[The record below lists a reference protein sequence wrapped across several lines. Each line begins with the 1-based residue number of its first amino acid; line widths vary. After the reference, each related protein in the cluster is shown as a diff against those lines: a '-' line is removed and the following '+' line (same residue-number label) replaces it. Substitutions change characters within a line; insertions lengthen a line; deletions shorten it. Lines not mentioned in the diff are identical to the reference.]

1 MTVGSANVPAMAWTI
16 HDATPDEL
24 ADWDAHTVD
33 VPGGDVFQSRAYG
46 EYRSRHGWQPRFLVF
61 DDGFRALSIGRP
73 WPWIGGSGAYL
84 PRGPVSKG
92 EPAETTADR
101 LRAIAD
107 YLATSGV
114 DVLSSESEIRAETGY
129 PALLAARG
137 FKPIEEIQVAR
148 HRVGV
153 PLGSDE
159 EQQFGVISQSSRNLI
174 RRAEKQE
181 LRVARFDSRAT
192 PENGD
197 GFVLA
202 PGDLGEPREL
212 EPALRRFYAAL
223 GVTADRRGFRGLLYN
238 VGTFLDWSTNA
249 VAAGHALYLEARA
262 PAERLVAGARFHRL
276 GERLTDGYAADD
288 CDRRDEYAGAVRLLI
303 WRGMQIA
310 IREGRREMDL
320 GGVDT
325 PGARRKPE
333 KGEEMHGLLAFKEQF
348 GGEWVEQSGNH
359 EWVARPW
366 RYALGR
372 ALAAVARRLRR

>member
-1 MTVGSANVPAMAWTI
+1 MTATVPPMPWTI
-16 HDATPDEL
+16 HDASPEEL

-61 DDGFRALSIGRP
+61 DDGFRALSISRP
-73 WPWIGGSGAYL
+73 WPWIGGGGAYL
-84 PRGPVSKG
+84 PRGPVSAG
-92 EPAETTADR
+92 EPVETTADR

-107 YLATSGV
+107 YLASRGV
-114 DVLSSESEIRAETGY
+114 DVLSSDAEIRAETGY
-129 PALLAARG
+129 PALLASRG

-148 HRVGV
+148 HRVAV
-153 PLGSDE
+153 PLGTDE
-159 EQQFGVISQSSRNLI
+159 EAQFGGISQSSRNLI
-174 RRAEKQE
+174 RRAEKQDV
-181 LRVARFDSRAT
+181 RVARFDARAT
-192 PENGD
+192 PERTE
-197 GFVLA
+197 GFELS
-202 PGDLGEPREL
+202 PGDLGEPRDG

-223 GVTADRRGFRGLLYN
+223 GLTADRRGFRGLLYS

-249 VAAGHALYLEARA
+249 IAAGHALYLEVRT
-262 PAERLVAGARFHRL
+262 PDERMVAGALFHRH
-276 GERLTDGYAADD
+276 GERLTYGYAADD
-288 CDRRDEYAGAVRLLI
+288 FELRDEYPGAVRLLI

-310 IREGRREMDL
+310 MREGRREMDL

-325 PGARRKPE
+325 PGARRKPV

-366 RYALGR
+366 RYAAGR
-372 ALAAVARRLRR
+372 VLAAVARRVRR

>member
-1 MTVGSANVPAMAWTI
+1 MPPMPWTI

-24 ADWDAHTVD
+24 AAWDAHTVD

-46 EYRSRHGWQPRFLVF
+46 EYRSRHGWQPRFMVF
-61 DDGFRALSIGRP
+61 DDGFRALSISRP

-84 PRGPVSKG
+84 PRGPVSAG
-92 EPAETTADR
+92 EPVETTADR

-107 YLATSGV
+107 YLAGHGV
-114 DVLSSESEIRAETGY
+114 DVLSSDSEIRAETGY

-137 FKPIEEIQVAR
+137 FTPIEEIQVAR

-153 PLGSDE
+153 PLGTDE
-159 EQQFGVISQSSRNLI
+159 AEQFGKISQSSRNLI
-174 RRAEKQE
+174 RRAEKQDV
-181 LRVARFDSRAT
+181 RVARFDARAT
-192 PENGD
+192 PENGE

-202 PGDLGEPREL
+202 PTDLGEPRDL

-238 VGTFLDWSTNA
+238 VSTFLDWSTNA
-249 VAAGHALYLEARA
+249 IAAGHGLYLEVRT
-262 PAERLVAGARFHRL
+262 PDERMVAGALFHRH
-276 GERLTDGYAADD
+276 GERLTYGYAADD
-288 CDRRDEYAGAVRLLI
+288 FELRDEYPGAVRLLI

-310 IREGRREMDL
+310 MREGRAEMDL

-325 PGARRKPE
+325 PGARRKPV

-366 RYALGR
+366 RYAAGR
-372 ALAAVARRLRR
+372 VLAALARRVRR

>member
-1 MTVGSANVPAMAWTI
+1 MAWTI
-16 HDATPDEL
+16 HDATADEL

-46 EYRSRHGWQPRFLVF
+46 EYRSRHGWRPRFLVF
-61 DDGFRALSIGRP
+61 DDGFRALSISRP

-84 PRGPVSKG
+84 PRGPVAAG
-92 EPAETTADR
+92 EPAATTADR

-107 YLATSGV
+107 YLAGHGV
-114 DVLSSESEIRAETGY
+114 DVLSSDSEVPAETGY
-129 PALLAARG
+129 PALLAERG
-137 FKPIEEIQVAR
+137 FSAIEEIQVAR
-148 HRVGV
+148 HRVAV
-153 PLGSDE
+153 PLGTDE
-159 EQQFGVISQSSRNLI
+159 AEQFGKISQSSRNLI
-174 RRAEKQE
+174 RRAEKQDV
-181 LRVARFDSRAT
+181 RVARFDARAT
-192 PENGD
+192 PETGE

-212 EPALRRFYAAL
+212 EAALRRFYAAL
-223 GVTADRRGFRGLLYN
+223 GVTADRRGFRGLLYS
-238 VGTFLDWSTNA
+238 VETFLDWSTNA
-249 VAAGHALYLEARA
+249 IAGGLALYLEVRA
-262 PAERLVAGARFHRL
+262 PDERMVAGALFHRH
-276 GERLTDGYAADD
+276 GERLTYGYAADD
-288 CDRRDEYAGAVRLLI
+288 FELRDEYPGAVRLLI

-310 IREGRREMDL
+310 MREGRREMDL

-372 ALAAVARRLRR
+372 ALAAVARRVRR

>member
-1 MTVGSANVPAMAWTI
+1 MTGTVRPMPWTI

-33 VPGGDVFQSRAYG
+33 VPGGDVFQSRTYG

-61 DDGFRALSIGRP
+61 DDGFRALSISRP
-73 WPWIGGSGAYL
+73 WPWMGGSGAYV
-84 PRGPVSKG
+84 PRGPVSAG
-92 EPAETTADR
+92 EPVETTADR

-107 YLATSGV
+107 YLAARGV
-114 DVLSSESEIRAETGY
+114 DVLSSDAEIRSETGY

-153 PLGSDE
+153 PLGTDE
-159 EQQFGVISQSSRNLI
+159 AAQFGLISQSSRNLI
-174 RRAEKQE
+174 RRAEKQDI
-181 LRVARFDSRAT
+181 RVARFDARAT
-192 PENGD
+192 PENAE

-202 PGDLGEPREL
+202 PGDLGEPRDL

-238 VGTFLDWSTNA
+238 VATFLDWSTNA
-249 VAAGHALYLEARA
+249 IAAGHALYLEARG
-262 PAERLVAGARFHRL
+262 PDERMVAGALFHRH
-276 GERLTDGYAADD
+276 GERLTYGYAADD
-288 CDRRDEYAGAVRLLI
+288 FAVRDEYPGAVRLLI

-310 IREGRREMDL
+310 LREGRREMDL

-325 PGARRKPE
+325 PAARRKPV

-372 ALAAVARRLRR
+372 VLAALARRIRR

>member
-1 MTVGSANVPAMAWTI
+1 MPPMAWTI

-24 ADWDAHTVD
+24 ADWDAHTVN

-46 EYRSRHGWQPRFLVF
+46 EYRSRHGWRPHFLVF
-61 DDGFRALSIGRP
+61 DDGFRALAISRP
-73 WPWIGGSGAYL
+73 WPWIGGGGAYL
-84 PRGPVSKG
+84 PRGPVSAG
-92 EPAETTADR
+92 ESVETTADR

-107 YLATSGV
+107 YLATHGV
-114 DVLSSESEIRAETGY
+114 DVLSSDAEIRAETGY

-159 EQQFGVISQSSRNLI
+159 SEQFGKISQSSRNLI
-174 RRAEKQE
+174 RRAEKE
-181 LRVARFDSRAT
+181 DLRVARFDARAT
-192 PENGD
+192 PENGE
-197 GFVLA
+197 GFALA

-249 VAAGHALYLEARA
+249 VAAGHALYLEARG
-262 PAERLVAGARFHRL
+262 PDERMVAGALFHRH
-276 GERLTDGYAADD
+276 GERLTYGYAADD
-288 CDRRDEYAGAVRLLI
+288 FELREEFPGAVRLLI

-310 IREGRREMDL
+310 LREGRREMDL

-325 PGARRKPE
+325 PSARRKPV

-372 ALAAVARRLRR
+372 VLAAVARRIRR